1 MIDPTTRC
9 PSRVILLTG
18 VLVLLLIGAVPA
30 VLALADCPS
39 GCSCLLPADAGK
51 YNYGYCGGKQQLCN
65 YDSTQQAMYCYTN
78 PPAATCP
85 SGCECLSDAAAKAT
99 FGSYVKCS
107 ESTCGVEQTA
117 VAVIPR
123 YCVKKAPA
131 VTITIQT
138 LTLVP
143 APSCPTG
150 CECMPEAQV
159 QQQPNVYVRCSD
171 TPCSQVVTGSAV
183 IKNYCYQKTQTTVCP
198 QGCTCMAE
206 AKAAAVYGSYERCS
220 DTLCS
225 SAPNTAAAAGAAPAP
240 EYCFRQKVTLT
251 VCPASFDCMSEAA
264 AKQNYGNYK
273 KSSDTVC
280 GYDQYT
286 AAQVPKYCIAK
297 VETPAATAT
306 PAATCPSGCS
316 CMAIEDAKKMN
327 YNYCSNVQ
335 TACGYDA
342 SQRQLFCFG
351 PYTAPACTYDPKTNA
366 CTGSCSQGYSCGIA
380 YSTKDDSGKVTTVC
394 NCIPP
399 AVSQCTYDKEK
410 GCVGTCPNGGQ
421 CMKLGQT
428 QSAASNA
435 ATTLCGC
442 QNADCYFDYAL
453 DTCAGKCSVGTE
465 TCQINTIYRNA
476 VTGKTEYAEC
486 HCKGMLGTVQSLITA
501 QTVTTTPTVVNCVND
516 PATGQCS
523 GSCPQGQMCGSTDCT
538 IDNSGRKTCT
548 NCRCIGGDCACDS
561 VSGGCQGSCP
571 EGQTCWM
578 FGTTTDS
585 LGKNICARC
594 ECRETCRPDASG
606 NCIGSCPGGGPCT
619 QIKTTDPATGQ
630 AKVSC
635 ACGPT
640 GAVPAATPAPA
651 PDIFSAIGNFFKS
664 LFGIK

>member
-65 YDSTQQAMYCYTN
+65 YDSTQQAMYCYTK
-78 PPAATCP
+78 PPAASCP
-85 SGCECLSDAAAKAT
+85 SGCECLSDAAAIAT

-107 ESTCGVEQTA
+107 ESTCGFEQTA
-117 VAVIPR
+117 VALIPR

-131 VTITIQT
+131 VTVTIQT

-143 APSCPTG
+143 AVTCPTG
-150 CECMPEAQV
+150 CECMPEAQA

-225 SAPNTAAAAGAAPAP
+225 SSPNTAAAAGAAPAP
-240 EYCFRQKVTLT
+240 EYCFRQKVTLS
-251 VCPASFDCMSEAA
+251 VCPASFDCMSEAT
-264 AKQNYGNYK
+264 AKQTYGNYK

-351 PYTAPACTYDPKTNA
+351 PYTPPACSYDPQTNA
-366 CTGSCSQGYSCGIA
+366 CTGSCSQGNSCGIA

-399 AVSQCTYDKEK
+399 PVSQCTYDKEK
-410 GCVGTCPNGGQ
+410 GCVGTCQNGGQ

-428 QSAASNA
+428 QSASSNA
-435 ATTLCGC
+435 ATPLCGC

-453 DTCAGKCSVGTE
+453 DTCAGKCSVSTE

-486 HCKGMLGTVQSLITA
+486 HCKGAGGGLTATGVTMVPVLPTPSPGAVCACDANTGSCTGTCTAPQSCVITTWAPGADKICTACECKDVCRLDDQGQCTGTCPNNGACNLMTKVDTATGKELRSCHCEAGTA
-501 QTVTTTPTVVNCVND
+501 QTP
-516 PATGQCS
+516 
-523 GSCPQGQMCGSTDCT
+523 
-538 IDNSGRKTCT
+538 
-548 NCRCIGGDCACDS
+548 
-561 VSGGCQGSCP
+561 
-571 EGQTCWM
+571 
-578 FGTTTDS
+578 
-585 LGKNICARC
+585 
-594 ECRETCRPDASG
+594 
-606 NCIGSCPGGGPCT
+606 
-619 QIKTTDPATGQ
+619 
-630 AKVSC
+630 
-635 ACGPT
+635 
-640 GAVPAATPAPA
+640 PAPA
-651 PDIFSAIGNFFKS
+651 PDILTVIGNFFKS
-664 LFGIK
+664 LFGMK